1 MATAAAATDSE
12 SSRSQ
17 HAEQRPESVTVENRR
32 ETEKAR
38 FRAAFEAIP
47 PGAAYSWRRTFTEGD
62 VTAFCGVTG
71 DFNPYHLD
79 EEFAT
84 GSRFGRR
91 IVPGLLTA
99 SMCTHVGGL
108 LGILAS
114 DMHFDYLAPVF
125 VGDTVTCTVRFTDRD
140 ETRLRLGGEVSCV
153 NQDGR
158 EVLRG
163 GFRGVAAQ
171 VRLR

>member
-1 MATAAAATDSE
+1 MAAAED
-12 SSRSQ
+12 
-17 HAEQRPESVTVENRR
+17 RR
-32 ETEKAR
+32 EVERAR

-47 PGAAYSWRRTFTEGD
+47 PGATYSWRRTFTEGD

-79 EEFAT
+79 EEF
-84 GSRFGRR
+84 GRFGRR

-99 SMCTHVGGL
+99 SMCTHSGGL
-108 LGILAS
+108 LGVLAS
-114 DMHFDYLAPVF
+114 DMRFQYLAPVF
-125 VGDTVTCTVRFTDRD
+125 PGDTVTCTVHFTDRD
-140 ETRLRLGGEVSCV
+140 EARLRLGGEVTCV

-158 EVLRG
+158 PVLRG
-163 GFRGVAAQ
+163 SFSGAPAQ

>member
-1 MATAAAATDSE
+1 MDS
-12 SSRSQ
+12 
-17 HAEQRPESVTVENRR
+17 AEDRR
-32 ETEKAR
+32 EAERAR
-38 FRAAFEAIP
+38 FRAAFEAIA
-47 PGAAYSWRRTFTEGD
+47 PGATYTWRRTFTEGD

-79 EEFAT
+79 AEFAAA
-84 GSRFGRR
+84 SRFERR

-99 SMCTHVGGL
+99 SMCTHIGGL
-108 LGILAS
+108 LGVLAS
-114 DMHFDYLAPVF
+114 DMQFEYLAPVF

-140 ETRLRLGGEVSCV
+140 QARLRLTGAVSCV
-153 NQDGR
+153 DQQGR

-163 GFRGVAAQ
+163 SFSGVAAQ

>member
-1 MATAAAATDSE
+1 MATAAD
-12 SSRSQ
+12 
-17 HAEQRPESVTVENRR
+17 RR
-32 ETEKAR
+32 EAERAR

-79 EEFAT
+79 EAFAA

-91 IVPGLLTA
+91 IVPGLLTG
-99 SMCTHVGGL
+99 SMCTHIGGL
-108 LGILAS
+108 LGVLAS
-114 DMHFDYLAPVF
+114 DMRFEYLAPVF
-125 VGDTVTCTVRFTDRD
+125 VGDTVTCTVRFTGRD
-140 ETRLRLGGEVSCV
+140 AARLRLSGEVSCV
-153 NQDGR
+153 NQEGR

-163 GFRGVAAQ
+163 GFSGVPSQ

>member
-1 MATAAAATDSE
+1 MAAAED
-12 SSRSQ
+12 
-17 HAEQRPESVTVENRR
+17 RR
-32 ETEKAR
+32 EAERER

-47 PGAAYSWRRTFTEGD
+47 PGAVYSWRRTFTEGD
-62 VTAFCGVTG
+62 VTLFCGVTG

-79 EEFAT
+79 AEFAA

-99 SMCTHVGGL
+99 SMCTHIGGM
-108 LGILAS
+108 LGFLAS
-114 DMHFDYLAPVF
+114 DMRFDYLAGVF

-140 ETRLRLGGEVSCV
+140 ESRSRLRGEVSCV

-163 GFRGVAAQ
+163 DFGGVPSQ
-171 VRLR
+171 VRLH

>member
-1 MATAAAATDSE
+1 MATASD
-12 SSRSQ
+12 
-17 HAEQRPESVTVENRR
+17 RR
-32 ETEKAR
+32 EAERAR

-47 PGAAYSWRRTFTEGD
+47 PGAVYSWRRTFTDGD

-79 EEFAT
+79 GEFAA
-84 GSRFGRR
+84 GSRFGAR

-99 SMCTHVGGL
+99 SMCTHIGGM
-108 LGILAS
+108 LGVLAS
-114 DMHFDYLAPVF
+114 DMRFEFLAPVF

-140 ETRLRLGGEVSCV
+140 EARLRLRGEVDCV
-153 NQDGR
+153 NQEGR

-163 GFRGVAAQ
+163 GFSGVASQ

>member
-1 MATAAAATDSE
+1 MEGEGLRQIRAETAGA
-12 SSRSQ
+12 
-17 HAEQRPESVTVENRR
+17 ENRR
-32 ETEKAR
+32 EAERDR
-38 FRAAFEAIP
+38 FRAAFEAIA
-47 PGAAYSWRRTFTEGD
+47 PGAVYAWRRTFTEGD

-79 EEFAT
+79 AEFAAA
-84 GSRFGRR
+84 SRFGRR
-91 IVPGLLTA
+91 IVPGLLTG
-99 SMCTHVGGL
+99 SMCTHIGGL
-108 LGILAS
+108 LGMLAS
-114 DMHFDYLAPVF
+114 DMRFEYLAPVF

-140 ETRLRLGGEVSCV
+140 QARSRLAGEVSCV

-163 GFRGVAAQ
+163 GFTGVPSQ

>member
-1 MATAAAATDSE
+1 METAAD
-12 SSRSQ
+12 
-17 HAEQRPESVTVENRR
+17 RR
-32 ETEKAR
+32 EAERAR

-47 PGAAYSWRRTFTEGD
+47 PGASYSWRRTFTDGD
-62 VTAFCGVTG
+62 VAAFCGVTG

-79 EEFAT
+79 DEFAA

-99 SMCTHVGGL
+99 SMCTHIGGM
-108 LGILAS
+108 LGVLAS
-114 DMHFDYLAPVF
+114 EMRFEYLAPVF
-125 VGDTVTCTVRFTDRD
+125 VGDTITCTVRMVERD
-140 ETRLRLGGEVSCV
+140 EARTRLGGEVSCV
-153 NQDGR
+153 NREGQ

-163 GFRGVAAQ
+163 SFSGVPGQ